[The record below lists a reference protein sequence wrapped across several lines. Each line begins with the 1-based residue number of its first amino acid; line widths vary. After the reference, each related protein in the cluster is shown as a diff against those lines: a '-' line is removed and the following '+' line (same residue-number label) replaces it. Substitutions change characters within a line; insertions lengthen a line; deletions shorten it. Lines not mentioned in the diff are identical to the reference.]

1 LHKSFTKRVGTGLFR
16 AAACLA
22 FLSLAACASF
32 PAGGPTS
39 AAIDKAGS
47 LTVAGAP
54 IRVVDVNDTIARQVQ
69 AAHQI
74 PPLSQVIGDAP
85 PTETVIGPGDVLQV
99 TVWEAPPAV
108 LFGGNM
114 SFGSTAAPGIPGA
127 IVQQQSAIPPLTVD
141 ENGRIRLPFAGSIV
155 AAGRTPSEVE
165 QEIVR
170 RLHGMA
176 HEPQVAVT
184 IARNESSTVAV
195 MGDVKASGRI
205 PLSPRGERLLD
216 ILAGAGGVSQ
226 PVNKTAVQVARG
238 SRVGSVPLETIV
250 RDPDQ
255 NIRLG
260 PNDVVTV
267 LYQELSFTALG
278 ATGKSE
284 EIPFESTGISL
295 AQALA
300 RSGGLRDDRANPR
313 GAFVFR
319 FESPAALGPGVVA
332 QGPRMADGR
341 VPVIYR
347 FDLRNPASMFAA
359 QDFPIR
365 DKDIVYVSTAPASDL
380 QRFMGILSSMAFTI
394 IGLGQAI
401 PSVP

>member
-1 LHKSFTKRVGTGLFR
+1 M
-16 AAACLA
+16 CLA
-22 FLSLAACASF
+22 CLSLASCASF
-32 PAGGPTS
+32 PASGPTS
-39 AAIDKAGS
+39 GAINKAGA
-47 LTVAGAP
+47 LVVAGAP
-54 IRVVDVNDTIARQVQ
+54 IRVVDVNDAVARRVA

-74 PPLSQVIGDAP
+74 PPLSQVIGNAP
-85 PTETVIGPGDVLQV
+85 PIETVIGPGDILQV

-114 SFGSTAAPGIPGA
+114 SFGSTTAAGIPGA
-127 IVQQQSAIPPLTVD
+127 IVQQQQAIPPLTVD
-141 ENGRIRLPFAGSIV
+141 ENGRIRLPFVGSVV
-155 AAGRTPSEVE
+155 AAGKTPSELE
-165 QEIVR
+165 HEIAR
-170 RLHGMA
+170 RLTGMA
-176 HEPQVAVT
+176 HDPQVSVGIT
-184 IARNESSTVAV
+184 RNESATVAV

-205 PLSPRGERLLD
+205 PLTPRGERLLD

-238 SRVGSVPLETIV
+238 SKVGSVPLETIV
-250 RDPDQ
+250 RDPSQ

-260 PNDVVTV
+260 PDDVVTV
-267 LYQELSFTALG
+267 LYQELSFIALG
-278 ATGKSE
+278 ATGKSD

-300 RSGGLRDDRANPR
+300 RSGGLKIDQANAR

-319 FESPAALGPGVVA
+319 FEDPAALDPAVVA
-332 QGPRMADGR
+332 QSPKTTDGR

-347 FDLRNPASMFAA
+347 FDLRNPATMFAA
-359 QDFPIR
+359 RDFPIR

-380 QRFMGILSSMAFTI
+380 QRFVSILSSMAFTV
-394 IGLGQAI
+394 IGLGQAL